1 MIFRSNSSLTDGNE
15 VTDCP
20 IRWCPPGLRVR
31 VEVSWPSQT
40 SYLTSMRERHRF
52 GTVAAWSVVRE
63 FLIFL

>member
-31 VEVSWPSQT
+31 VEVSWPQRD
-40 SYLTSMRERHRF
+40 LIPDIDAR
-52 GTVAAWSVVRE
+52 AASVRDGRCMVCRS
-63 FLIFL
+63 